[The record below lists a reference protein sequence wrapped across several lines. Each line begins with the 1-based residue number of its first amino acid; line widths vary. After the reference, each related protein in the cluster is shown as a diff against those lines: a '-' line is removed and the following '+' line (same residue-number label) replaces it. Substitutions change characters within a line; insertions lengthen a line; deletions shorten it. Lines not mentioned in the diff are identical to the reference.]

1 MDTKTLIGSL
11 IENKEQLMRY
21 VLIACVALLL
31 MRSCFSGQKDA
42 LPAEV
47 HQLIDRQY
55 VNCVDVKGSSFE
67 GGNQL
72 EGECSSVATEVVG
85 EGTIPPQEQALG
97 VTRAICYKIE
107 YENPYFWAQSQTQ
120 YEEIEFAKRRAS
132 KVTILQNGKWAI
144 FPDQEIQDRARW
156 NLYACPGGYDNTE

>member
-1 MDTKTLIGSL
+1 MDTKTLIGNL
-11 IENKEQLMRY
+11 KENKEQLLWY
-21 VLIACVALLL
+21 ALIACVALLL
-31 MRSCFSGQKDA
+31 LRSCFSGPKDA
-42 LPAEV
+42 LPTEV

-97 VTRAICYKIE
+97 VTRAICYRIQ

-120 YEEIEFAKRRAS
+120 FEEIDFAKRTAS
-132 KVTILQNGKWAI
+132 KVTVLQNGGWVI
-144 FPDQEIQDRARW
+144 FPDQEIQDRERW
-156 NLYACPGGYDNTE
+156 EAYACPGEYDITE